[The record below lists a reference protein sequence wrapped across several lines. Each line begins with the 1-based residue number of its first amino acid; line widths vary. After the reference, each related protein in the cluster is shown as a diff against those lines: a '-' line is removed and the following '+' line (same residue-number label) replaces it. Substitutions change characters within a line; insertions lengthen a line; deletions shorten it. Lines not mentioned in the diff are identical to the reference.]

1 MPVPRLR
8 IVAVV
13 FAMLMAAPAWA
24 LRCGFAEG
32 YPPFQYL
39 ENGQAAGFDV
49 VLLQKLAKHLNLPL
63 QMVPGRWDDIV
74 AKGRLGQFDCV
85 VGMEISPKRQKWFDF
100 TQAYYQRR
108 INVFVRRDNR
118 DLNTLP
124 DLVGGIISGDRDS
137 AIEHE
142 MDALGIRQRIRVRQ
156 MPSKQ
161 DSMLLLRQGEVSAV
175 VMPDAVAHYLAQR
188 LGVAI
193 RPLQRQAPPDS
204 AVAIAVRRDDVALR
218 QRLDEA
224 LAQLQKKGEVA
235 RLWRASCPT
244 CGELPVPPS
253 PKAKR

>member
-1 MPVPRLR
+1 MPRLR
-8 IVAVV
+8 MVVLGMLLVAPV
-13 FAMLMAAPAWA
+13 WA

-39 ENGQAAGFDV
+39 DNGQPAGFDV
-49 VLLQKLAKHLNLPL
+49 ALLQKLAKQLNQPL
-63 QMVPGRWDDIV
+63 ELVPGAWDDVV

-85 VGMEISPKRQKWFDF
+85 AGMEISPTRQKWFGF
-100 TQAYYQRR
+100 TRAYYQRR
-108 INVFVRRDNR
+108 TNVFVRQDNSR
-118 DLNTLP
+118 INALS

-175 VMPDAVAHYLAQR
+175 VMPDAVAYYLARR
-188 LGVAI
+188 LNVSI
-193 RPLQRQAPPDS
+193 RPLQRQLPPDT

-218 QRLDEA
+218 QTLDEA

-235 RLWRASCPT
+235 HLWRAACPD
-244 CGELPVPPS
+244 CGPMPAPPTMAD
-253 PKAKR
+253 KH